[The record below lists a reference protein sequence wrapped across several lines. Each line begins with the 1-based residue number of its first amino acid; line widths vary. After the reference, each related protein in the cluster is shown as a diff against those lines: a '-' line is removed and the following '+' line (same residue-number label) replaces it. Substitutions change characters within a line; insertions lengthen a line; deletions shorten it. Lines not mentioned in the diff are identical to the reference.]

1 VGKVR
6 SAHDQ
11 LIGARIRER
20 RIMLGLTQRKFS
32 DLLGVANQQIHK
44 YERGINSISAGQL
57 FEIAS
62 ASDTPITYFFED
74 LGAETTEQEPR
85 QRRLADLMCSLG
97 KIQNGRHLEVIGLLI
112 RVLAEPSNA

>member
-1 VGKVR
+1 MGKIR

-20 RIMLGLTQRKFS
+20 RIMLGLTQREFS
-32 DLLGVANQQIHK
+32 DLLGVTYQQVHK

-62 ASDTPITYFFED
+62 ASNTPIAYFFEN
-74 LGAETTEQEPR
+74 LGAETAELEPR
-85 QRRLADLMCSLG
+85 LRRLADLMCNLSTM
-97 KIQNGRHLEVIGLLI
+97 QNGRYLEAIGQLV
-112 RVLAEPSNA
+112 RVLAEPPNA